1 MKFLIAAAALVIAAP
16 VAAQTAPAAHA
27 EHEEHRGEKHEGEHK
42 GCCED
47 GTMACCKPDAGRQAR
62 RMLREA
68 WREGLGREARRRPP
82 LTR

>member
-27 EHEEHRGEKHEGEHK
+27 EHEEHKGEKHEGEHK

-47 GTMACCKPDAGRQAR
+47 GTMACCKPDAAGKRA
-62 RMLREA
+62 ECCEKHGEKA
-68 WREGLGREARRRPP
+68 SGEKHGAGHH
-82 LTR
+82 